1 MKVSALPSDF
11 KPTSRFARPAHI
23 KADTHHLYTSEK
35 YVVEMVYHSSMF
47 YAPDFYSISVK
58 DKLGNEIWNGGK
70 AYFLDSLFQ
79 TDFVSDEFNR
89 MILTLVNS
97 TESSDHMQIVLI
109 DLKTG
114 KEEVLTDEGCYNSA
128 GHFISF
134 DGIYYADKNGV
145 HCIDYG
151 NNKQYLLHDVLS
163 KSFTKIITWGSCAIK
178 DCILVI
184 TGEEENNVCLFN
196 LHQQELIDSTTL
208 IWGKADSVSLCV
220 GYVVQKL
227 DTTISASYSDR
238 QANGVLKHRLTEH
251 YNLAFQ

>member
-1 MKVSALPSDF
+1 MKISLLPSDF
-11 KPTSRFARPAHI
+11 KAKSRFTRPAHI
-23 KADTHHLYTSEK
+23 KADTHFIYTTEK
-35 YVVEMVYHSSMF
+35 YVVEIVYHSSMF
-47 YAPDFYSISVK
+47 YTPDFYCVSVK

-89 MILTLVNS
+89 MLLTRVNS
-97 TESSDHMQIVLI
+97 TESPNHMQIVLI

-114 KEEVLTDEGCYNSA
+114 KEVVLTDEGGYNYA

-151 NNKQYLLHDVLS
+151 NNTQYILHDVLS

-196 LHQQELIDSTTL
+196 LHQQEIVDSITL
-208 IWGKADSVSLCV
+208 IWGKADSVSLRV
-220 GYVVQKL
+220 GYVVEKL
-227 DTTISASYSDR
+227 NTTLSVSYSDR
-238 QANGVLKHRLTEH
+238 QASGSLKHLITEY
-251 YNLAFQ
+251 YNLEF